1 MTVRIVTDSS
11 CDLPQDLI
19 KKWGI
24 SVVPLYI
31 NLDHNSYLD
40 GVELSRQEF
49 YERLPVLKTPATTSV
64 PGIGAFVKVYESL
77 VSEDTSSILSIHVS
91 SNLSN
96 VVNVARLAAQAFNP
110 VPIIV
115 VDGGQLSLGTGVLV
129 LEAAQAAAR
138 GCDASE
144 ITTIVKEKAT
154 RTYTFAVLDTL
165 EYLRRSGR
173 LSLLTS
179 SLGSLLKIKPML
191 TMHAGEIGQDK
202 VRTWKGAMDRLLEIA
217 KTLGSLEQLALVHTH
232 AIERVEELRGQIS
245 NIFPVEK
252 IILIEEVAPVIGA
265 HIGPGAV
272 GFIGVTKGNS

>member
-1 MTVRIVTDSS
+1 MTIRIVTDST

-19 KKWGI
+19 QKWDI
-24 SVVPLYI
+24 SVVPLYV
-31 NLDHNSYLD
+31 NLDRGSYLD

-49 YERLPVLKTPATTSV
+49 YEKLPDLKTPATTSV

-77 VSEDTSSILSIHVS
+77 VAEGASSILSIHVS

-96 VVNVARLAAQAFNP
+96 VANVAKLAAQVFNP

-138 GCDASE
+138 GCEASE
-144 ITTIVKEKAT
+144 IAAIVKEKTT
-154 RTYTFAVLDTL
+154 RTYTYAVLDTL

-173 LSLLTS
+173 VSLLTS
-179 SLGSLLKIKPML
+179 SLGSLLKIKPLL
-191 TMHAGEIGQDK
+191 TMHDGVIGQDK
-202 VRTWKGAMDRLLEIA
+202 ARTWKGALDRLLELA
-217 KTLGSLEQLALVHTH
+217 KSLGSLEQLALVHTH
-232 AIERVEELRGQIS
+232 AIERVEELREQIMK
-245 NIFPVEK
+245 IFPVEN
-252 IILIEEVAPVIGA
+252 INLIGEVTPVIGA

-272 GFIGVTKGNS
+272 GFVGVTKKNS

>member
-1 MTVRIVTDSS
+1 MTVRIVTDST

-19 KKWGI
+19 QKWGI

-31 NLDHNSYLD
+31 NLDRNSYLD

-49 YERLPVLKTPATTSV
+49 YEKLPALKTPATTSV

-77 VSEDTSSILSIHVS
+77 VAEGASSIVSIHVS
-91 SNLSN
+91 SKLSN
-96 VVNVARLAAQAFNP
+96 VANVAKLAAQAFNP

-115 VDGGQLSLGTGVLV
+115 VDGGQLSLGTGLLV

-144 ITTIVKEKAT
+144 ITAIVKEKTT
-154 RTYTFAVLDTL
+154 RTYAYAVLDTL

-173 LSLLTS
+173 VSLLTS

-191 TMHAGEIGQDK
+191 TMHDGEIGQDK
-202 VRTWKGAMDRLLEIA
+202 VRTWKGAMDRLLELA
-217 KTLGSLEQLALVHTH
+217 KSLGSLEQLALVHTH
-232 AIERVEELRGQIS
+232 AAGRVAELREQII
-245 NIFPVEK
+245 NIFPDEK
-252 IILIEEVAPVIGA
+252 INLIEEVTPIIGV
-265 HIGPGAV
+265 HLGPGAV
-272 GFIGVTKGNS
+272 GFIGVTEKKR

>member
-1 MTVRIVTDSS
+1 MSIRIVTDSS

-19 KKWGI
+19 QEWGI

-31 NLDHNSYLD
+31 NMDRHSYLD

-64 PGIGAFVKVYESL
+64 PGIGAFIKVYEGL
-77 VSEDTSSILSIHVS
+77 VTEGASSILSIHVS

-96 VVNVARLAAQAFNP
+96 VANVAKLAAQAFSP

-138 GCDASE
+138 GCDTSKIIA
-144 ITTIVKEKAT
+144 IVKEKTT
-154 RTYTFAVLDTL
+154 RTYAYAVLDTL

-173 LSLLTS
+173 VSLLTS

-191 TMHAGEIGQDK
+191 TLHDGVIGQDK
-202 VRTWKGAMDRLLEIA
+202 VRTWKGAMDRLLELA
-217 KTLGSLEQLALVHTH
+217 KRLGSLEQLALVHTH
-232 AIERVEELRGQIS
+232 ATERVIELYEHFK
-245 NIFPVEK
+245 NILPVEK
-252 IILIEEVAPVIGA
+252 INLIEEVTPVIGA
-265 HIGPGAV
+265 HFGPGAV
-272 GFIGVTKGNS
+272 GFICVTEKK